1 MALNLLKNKKIM
13 SRHPLKKHHIIKPDP
28 FYDSI
33 LIQKIINQLMKK
45 GKKTLARKILNQ
57 AIQQIEEKTQQDPVY
72 IIEQAV
78 ANVTPAVE
86 IKARRIGGA
95 VYSIPIELSSERGI
109 STAIRWMIDCCN
121 KKSGQSFVSKLTNEI
136 IDASKKMGSAIRKK
150 IGRAH
155 V

>member
-1 MALNLLKNKKIM
+1 M
-13 SRHPLKKHHIIKPDP
+13 SRYPLKKKHIIKPDP

-57 AIQQIEEKTQQDPVY
+57 TIQQIEKNTQQDPIQ
-72 IIEQAV
+72 IIEQAILNIV
-78 ANVTPAVE
+78 PAVE

-109 STAIRWMIDCCN
+109 SVAIRWLIGCC
-121 KKSGQSFVSKLTNEI
+121 KTKSGQSFIDKLTNEI
-136 IDASKKMGSAIRKK
+136 IDASKKIGTAIRKRDEVHK
-150 IGRAH
+150 IAESSARLM
-155 V
+155 